1 MLNRVRRLLIK
12 ALGGITEDELRGVYA
27 ENKKLKQLLS
37 PYTKF
42 INDIYFYAG
51 NYPAW
56 KAQQDFRH
64 FLHDAHMPLTQN
76 YDSPARGYTQPATGD
91 GARHFRSA
99 DNHQRI

>member
-51 NYPAW
+51 N
-56 KAQQDFRH
+56 
-64 FLHDAHMPLTQN
+64 
-76 YDSPARGYTQPATGD
+76 
-91 GARHFRSA
+91 
-99 DNHQRI
+99 